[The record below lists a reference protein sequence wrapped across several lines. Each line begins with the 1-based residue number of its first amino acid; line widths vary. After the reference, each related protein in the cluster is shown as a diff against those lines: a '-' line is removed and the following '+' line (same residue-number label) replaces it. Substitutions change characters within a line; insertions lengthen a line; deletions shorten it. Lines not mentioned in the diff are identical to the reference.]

1 MRLKTINSSKITWTI
16 YPGDSYEMFIEQY
29 CADGDGIVTVKAMK
43 CGCFILSDELEFLAS
58 FKTLT
63 EALEGGQMWL
73 ANDYPWV
80 FEESQHHEGEA
91 A

>member
-16 YPGDSYEMFIEQY
+16 YPGDSYEMFTEQY

>member
-1 MRLKTINSSKITWTI
+1 MKLKTINSSKITWTI
-16 YPGDSYEMFIEQY
+16 YPGDSYEMFTEQY